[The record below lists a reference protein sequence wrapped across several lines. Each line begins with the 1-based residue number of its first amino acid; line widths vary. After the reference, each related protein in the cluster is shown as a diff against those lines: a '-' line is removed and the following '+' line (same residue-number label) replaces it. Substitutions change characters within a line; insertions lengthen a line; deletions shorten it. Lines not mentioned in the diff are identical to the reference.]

1 MRGCSFVCC
10 KSDWLNATTDPINL
24 SRPNRCI
31 THATSPRKSETHRM
45 SYMPARTKC
54 LGSHLGLT
62 HSYTLQDSHSL
73 TRMTCTRNLMPKR
86 TSSCKS
92 ADASTF
98 SFSTSWATIRPS
110 VAPHDLSKQK
120 NNRALPLRRT
130 SFFFVSFI
138 GSSGFIRTIPPVTFK
153 SLSEISPARFRDKST
168 KLRMSSEREKRSMKL
183 LFGEKEDM
191 EI

>member
-1 MRGCSFVCC
+1 MSYITCRPFSALFVRMRGCSFVCC

-130 SFFFVSFI
+130 SFFCLFHWVLWFHSNHTAGNI
-138 GSSGFIRTIPPVTFK
+138 QVLVRNQPR
-153 SLSEISPARFRDKST
+153 SLPR
-168 KLRMSSEREKRSMKL
+168 
-183 LFGEKEDM
+183 
-191 EI
+191 

>member
-1 MRGCSFVCC
+1 MQR
-10 KSDWLNATTDPINL
+10 PIL
-24 SRPNRCI
+24 LIYLVQTAASRTRR
-31 THATSPRKSETHRM
+31 A
-45 SYMPARTKC
+45 
-54 LGSHLGLT
+54 LGSRKLIGCRICLHAQSVSVVTLGSLI
-62 HSYTLQDSHSL
+62 HIQDSHSL

>member
-1 MRGCSFVCC
+1 MQR
-10 KSDWLNATTDPINL
+10 PIL
-24 SRPNRCI
+24 LIYLAQTAASRTRR
-31 THATSPRKSETHRM
+31 A
-45 SYMPARTKC
+45 
-54 LGSHLGLT
+54 LGSRKLIGCRICLHAQSVSVVTLGSLI
-62 HSYTLQDSHSL
+62 HIQDSHSL

-130 SFFFVSFI
+130 SFFCLFHWVLWFHSNHTAGNI
-138 GSSGFIRTIPPVTFK
+138 QVLVRNQPR
-153 SLSEISPARFRDKST
+153 SLPR
-168 KLRMSSEREKRSMKL
+168 
-183 LFGEKEDM
+183 
-191 EI
+191 

>member
-1 MRGCSFVCC
+1 MQR
-10 KSDWLNATTDPINL
+10 PIL
-24 SRPNRCI
+24 LIYLVQTAASRTRR
-31 THATSPRKSETHRM
+31 A
-45 SYMPARTKC
+45 
-54 LGSHLGLT
+54 LGSRKLIGCRICLHAQSVSVVTLGSLI
-62 HSYTLQDSHSL
+62 HIQDSHSL

-130 SFFFVSFI
+130 SFFCLFHWVLWFHSNHTAGNI
-138 GSSGFIRTIPPVTFK
+138 QVLVRNQPR
-153 SLSEISPARFRDKST
+153 SLPR
-168 KLRMSSEREKRSMKL
+168 
-183 LFGEKEDM
+183 
-191 EI
+191 